1 MSQGYLIFGGV
12 ILKVFSYAIISS
24 NLSSTRAVKK
34 AEIFYHLQ
42 EFLQKLPSFLCLSQR
57 LETKTPWKGELFQK
71 YQKSKGTQFCYINLQ
86 GVGSVFSR
94 YKFRFAWNT

>member
-12 ILKVFSYAIISS
+12 ILCSVDVLFLDEGVSSIKCVQRRDLFHLLQII
-24 NLSSTRAVKK
+24 K
-34 AEIFYHLQ
+34 
-42 EFLQKLPSFLCLSQR
+42 KLPSFLCLSQR